1 MKKNLYI
8 HHHLGLGDH
17 FDCNGMVRYIL
28 EKTPFDEVK
37 VFCKDIN
44 LSLVKEMYEDNK
56 NIEVISLKSNPDLYG
71 QFDSNEYSQVKM
83 IIDENTVS
91 ASSLSEI
98 LEYGEKHDTV
108 LLVIGHGFYKS
119 VKGKNCW
126 EIFYDQVGIP
136 YEIRKDY
143 FYLKRDTE
151 QEKNLLQRKNPNGE
165 PFIFIHDDKSR
176 GFEINKTYLS
186 NDELLVIENDVSENI
201 FNFIGVIR
209 KAQEVHC
216 MESSFKTLVDIYCDQ
231 DKLFFHDFRGHPLG
245 FQSNKNWKVINY
257 E

>member
-28 EKTPFDEVK
+28 EKTPFEEVK

-44 LSLVKEMYEDNK
+44 FSLVKEMYEDNK

-71 QFDSNEYSQVKM
+71 KFDSNEYSQVKT

-91 ASSLSEI
+91 VSSLSEI

-108 LLVIGHGFYKS
+108 LLVVGHGFYKS

-143 FYLKRDTE
+143 FYV
-151 QEKNLLQRKNPNGE
+151 
-165 PFIFIHDDKSR
+165 KS
-176 GFEINKTYLS
+176 FEINKTYLS
-186 NDELLVIENDVSENI
+186 NDKLLVIENDVSENI

-245 FQSNKNWKVINY
+245 FQSNKNWKVISY